1 MKREDLADRR
11 LKRKLQYYRLNKP
24 FCRGFLYLFNLSG
37 RGFYFSFLRKSD
49 MESLNSDW
57 NEVGDDI
64 RDSLNLYK
72 FGV

>member
-24 FCRGFLYLFNLSG
+24 FFRGFLYLFNLSG
-37 RGFYFSFLRKSD
+37 RASYFSFLRKSD
-49 MESLNSDW
+49 MEILSSDW

-64 RDSLNLYK
+64 RDSLNFYK

>member
-1 MKREDLADRR
+1 MKREDLADKR

-24 FCRGFLYLFNLSG
+24 FFRGFLHLFNLSG
-37 RGFYFSFLRKSD
+37 RGLNFSFLRKSD
-49 MESLNSDW
+49 MESLSSDW

-72 FGV
+72 FEV